1 MSNSDAAETNSK
13 KKLKGEKGAVT
24 SSSSARYALEFNSH
38 CADSSYIPSKR
49 PDQIG

>member
-24 SSSSARYALEFNSH
+24 SSSSARYAFSATALRSLLL
-38 CADSSYIPSKR
+38 D
-49 PDQIG
+49 